1 MDSELLSFTRQ
12 ALTAGVSRSEIAAAL
27 RHAEWP
33 EPEISAALDA
43 YADIEFPVPVPRP
56 RPYLSAR
63 DMFVYLVL
71 FTLLYMVAYN
81 LGALIFH
88 LIDHAFPSRLRTTA
102 QTNTAVLSDVR
113 WNIAVIAVALPLF
126 MLIFLNI
133 TRAIAADPT
142 KRRSRPRMWLT
153 YATLFITAV
162 WIVGDIMA
170 LVYNA
175 LGGEFGTRFLLKVVT
190 VGVIAGGIFTYFLH
204 DVRQSR
210 AP

>member
-1 MDSELLSFTRQ
+1 MDSQLLSFTRQ

-63 DMFVYLVL
+63 DLFVYLVL
-71 FTLLYMVAYN
+71 FTVLYMVAYN
-81 LGALIFH
+81 LGTLIFH
-88 LIDHAFPSRLRTTA
+88 LIDHAFPSRLRTTS

-126 MLIFLNI
+126 ILMFLNI

-142 KRRSRPRMWLT
+142 KRQSRPRMWLT
-153 YATLFITAV
+153 YVTLFITAL

-175 LGGEFGTRFLLKVVT
+175 LGGEFGTRFLLKVIT
-190 VGVIAGGIFTYFLH
+190 VAVIAGGIFTYFLH
-204 DVRQSR
+204 DARQGRS
-210 AP
+210 P